1 MSEKKAKAKTTTKE
15 KKPAAKAKK
24 EATPKAEPAPSA
36 PAPAAPTNTTPPAT
50 TNAISTTPF
59 IPGEIFTGRHLT
71 HYDETAGVAIPAS
84 EVDAHI
90 MKSHKVRTLIEAYS
104 DRYER
109 LRVLLTT
116 KLLPKREHLLQVY
129 RKLKENS
136 ETITQKGKII
146 EKETLTDTERILER
160 LKSAISLRQSSIQ
173 HELIHV
179 EEELGTIEGI
189 MRRVERANQVTPNPT
204 GIILTSVNPT
214 SSSTPPQ
221 YSNPLIMAEVIQEYG
236 ELSSLINQTANKMI
250 QLQVDFPTDDFPRET
265 SDRLEILNRC
275 DRYIHAMNVKDHLL
289 WLALQDKEKL
299 QQKLEE
305 SQQYSHELEL
315 EVLRWGEVGKRYE
328 QELIRI
334 QAEKTDV
341 EKQNYHLRQLLM
353 KNGIYVE

>member
-1 MSEKKAKAKTTTKE
+1 
-15 KKPAAKAKK
+15 
-24 EATPKAEPAPSA
+24 
-36 PAPAAPTNTTPPAT
+36 
-50 TNAISTTPF
+50 
-59 IPGEIFTGRHLT
+59 
-71 HYDETAGVAIPAS
+71 
-84 EVDAHI
+84 
-90 MKSHKVRTLIEAYS
+90 
-104 DRYER
+104 
-109 LRVLLTT
+109 
-116 KLLPKREHLLQVY
+116 
-129 RKLKENS
+129 
-136 ETITQKGKII
+136 
-146 EKETLTDTERILER
+146 
-160 LKSAISLRQSSIQ
+160 
-173 HELIHV
+173 
-179 EEELGTIEGI
+179 
-189 MRRVERANQVTPNPT
+189 
-204 GIILTSVNPT
+204 
-214 SSSTPPQ
+214 
-221 YSNPLIMAEVIQEYG
+221 
-236 ELSSLINQTANKMI
+236 MI